1 MKKQNANKLVF
12 AKINVAE
19 LNDYQ
24 MYNVNGGTSPAVT
37 SSMPCAAA
45 VEAAAASST
54 GCIAVV
60 AIGIKT
66 IFD

>member
-1 MKKQNANKLVF
+1 MKKQNVNKLVF
-12 AKINVAE
+12 AKTNVAE

-24 MYNVNGGTSPAVT
+24 MYNINGGTSPAVT

-45 VEAAAASST
+45 VEAAAVSST
-54 GCIAVV
+54 GCIAAV

>member
-1 MKKQNANKLVF
+1 MKKQNGNKLVF
-12 AKINVAE
+12 NKTNVVE

-24 MYNVNGGTSPAVT
+24 MYNVNGGTSPVT
-37 SSMPCAAA
+37 SSFPCAAA
-45 VEAAAASST
+45 VEAAAVSST

-60 AIGIKT
+60 AVGIKT

>member
-1 MKKQNANKLVF
+1 
-12 AKINVAE
+12 
-19 LNDYQ
+19 
-24 MYNVNGGTSPAVT
+24 MYNVNGGTSPALT

-54 GCIAVV
+54 GCIALVG
-60 AIGIKT
+60 IGIKT